1 MAKDRQAENKILSAH
16 VYEALHQEIL
26 SGTIPPATRL
36 VRRDLGKRLGVST
49 IPVTEALL
57 RLERDGLVE
66 SKPRSGTRVRAL
78 SLEAVR
84 NDQVLR
90 EALECQAARLC
101 AENASEY
108 QVQELYALADAL
120 DGLLAAADPWSEAGM
135 NKHLEY
141 HLALAHASGYSV
153 LAEELERV
161 WLRRFVQLNWINAI
175 IYPVPPHWHRQ
186 LTDAIATRDLA
197 YAEAKMRHHVRYN
210 IERYLDAVRKIDEA
224 ARAGSGRRQRRM
236 YG

>member
-1 MAKDRQAENKILSAH
+1 MARDTESERDTLSSH
-16 VYEALHQEIL
+16 VYAALRREIL
-26 SGTIPPATRL
+26 TGTIPPATRL
-36 VRRDLGKRLGVST
+36 VRRDLGKRLGVSP
-49 IPVTEALL
+49 IPVTEALF

-66 SKPRSGTRVRAL
+66 SKPRSGTRVKPL
-78 SLEAVR
+78 SLEGVG

-101 AENASEY
+101 AENASDD
-108 QVQELYALADAL
+108 QVRELYALADPL
-120 DGLLAAADPWSEAGM
+120 DDLMAAGDPRSEEGM

-141 HLALAHASGYSV
+141 HLTLARAGGYSI

-161 WLRRFVQLNWINAI
+161 WLRRLVQLNWINAI

-186 LTDAIATRDLA
+186 LTDAIATRDVA

-210 IERYLDAVRKIDEA
+210 IDHYLDALRKLEENG
-224 ARAGSGRRQRRM
+224 RAGSGRRDRLKS
-236 YG
+236 G